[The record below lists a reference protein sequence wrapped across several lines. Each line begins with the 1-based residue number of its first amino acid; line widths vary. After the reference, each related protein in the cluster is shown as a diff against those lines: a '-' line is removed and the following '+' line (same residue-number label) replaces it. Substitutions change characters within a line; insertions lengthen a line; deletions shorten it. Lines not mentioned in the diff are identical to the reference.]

1 MDELVHL
8 LHFMRYSLAKDKKIS
23 WSFEEF
29 LDIGMIKITTKNPEV
44 SSTSIYLSRDDLE
57 KICDI
62 LEIVSENA

>member
-1 MDELVHL
+1 
-8 LHFMRYSLAKDKKIS
+8 MRDCIEGEINGWISSL
-23 WSFEEF
+23 
-29 LDIGMIKITTKNPEV
+29 KNPEV

>member
-1 MDELVHL
+1 
-8 LHFMRYSLAKDKKIS
+8 
-23 WSFEEF
+23 
-29 LDIGMIKITTKNPEV
+29 MIKITAKNPEV